1 MTPIDI
7 EPSIIAHLQTI
18 PGLQADELFYITDF
32 GTPLYGITVSHLS
45 YNQTYKQDGGDGN
58 IDETIKILIKLK
70 NKAQVTETR
79 DLIIE
84 NLIGSQIDD
93 SLISIVE
100 CLLLRKNPILKES
113 EEVNYTV
120 LSFRFRGN
128 FK

>member
-7 EPSIIAHLQTI
+7 EPSIIAHLKTI
-18 PGLQADELFYITDF
+18 TGLKANEMFYTTDF
-32 GTPLYGITVSHLS
+32 GNPLYGIIVSHLS

-58 IDETIKILIKLK
+58 IDEITQIRIKLK
-70 NKAQVTETR
+70 DKAQVTVTR

-93 SLISIVE
+93 AFISIVE
-100 CLLLRKNPILKES
+100 CLLLRKNPIQKES